1 MELRVIGV
9 WKLGHRDV
17 RRARCQGLVYILCRK
32 GNLSRNNV
40 PYCKV
45 VWVIDGYFDLTEQ
58 IAPHEYVFIIQGVI
72 GKILIF
78 FFFLEKIFKIVLHQE
93 KDVVELA
100 VRRL

>member
-1 MELRVIGV
+1 MS
-9 WKLGHRDV
+9 
-17 RRARCQGLVYILCRK
+17 GLSVYMLCHK

-45 VWVIDGYFDLTEQ
+45 IWVIDGYFELTGQ
-58 IAPHEYVFIIQGVI
+58 IAPHEYIFIIQGVI

-78 FFFLEKIFKIVLHQE
+78 FFSFLEKIFKIGLHQE

-100 VRRL
+100 VRRLKRRVS